1 MSNLV
6 VDISIILVNEGNVGI
21 VSIEE
26 VIRYIYHRLYV
37 VEKQESEIKI
47 I

>member
-6 VDISIILVNEGNVGI
+6 VDMSIIFVNEGNVGI

-26 VIRYIYHRLYV
+26 VIRHIYHRLYV
-37 VEKQESEIKI
+37 VEKQESKI
-47 I
+47 TII